1 VQGRGFEPLKAE
13 PAGLQP
19 APFGHSGTPAGERHC
34 SGVPADLWAPPAA
47 AVVHQLDVVL
57 PVTRYGR
64 AVGSDV
70 SFPHGTVTFLFT
82 DIEGSTRLLRELG
95 DEYPDALAGHR
106 RALREEFMR
115 HGGVEVDAQG
125 DAFFVVFAKAS
136 DALAAAAG
144 AREALGDGPI
154 RVRMGLHT
162 GEPTLTEEGYVGI
175 DVHRAARIAAAG
187 HGGQILL
194 SQATRDLAG
203 AERLRDLG
211 VHRLKDLAAPERLYQ
226 LGDDAFPPLKS
237 VDQTNLPV
245 QPTPFVGR
253 ERELAEVLA
262 LVDVHHVVTLTGP
275 GGAGKTRLALQA
287 AAESVEQYGD
297 GVWFVS
303 LAAVEDPQQI
313 EPTIARVV
321 GGPDDLHAFLSGK
334 RTLLVLD
341 NLEQLLPDAADVV
354 ARLDARIL
362 ATSRGRLNIAA
373 EQEFPV
379 PTLPIDDAAAL
390 FTQRARQLEP
400 RFEPDASVRQIVE
413 RLDGLPLAVE
423 LAAARVKVLTPGQ
436 ILERLGRS
444 LDLLTSGA
452 HDAPERQRTLRG
464 TVEWSHRLLTSDEQR
479 LFARLAVFAGSF
491 ELDAAEAVCSAELD
505 VLQSLVDKSLL
516 RRGEDGRFFMLTT
529 IKELALEKLRDLPDA
544 SSVRRRHDDYFLAV
558 AEELEARERLSGL
571 RDLSAESLNRFEREL
586 PNFRAALAGLLEDG
600 RRESVLRLG
609 AALWRFWLNRAQYRD
624 AADWLEKAPLDD
636 ATLPLEVRAAALG
649 AAGGI
654 AYYTHDDVDGA
665 ERFWREGLELRRVQD
680 DPHELGAALSRL
692 ASVAWRRGDF
702 DGAIAYHKQS
712 LPLYQQGGAESLLLT
727 ELHWLGDAYRD
738 RGDYDEAE
746 RLLQETAARA
756 RELGLDQQLTST
768 LHSLGD
774 LSLDRVDP
782 RSALERFA
790 EGLTYAVATGSR
802 RVQIYCIAGIAC
814 ALLQQGDDRAAA
826 RLWGI
831 AEDQEHR
838 LGFRMLLTER
848 QRYERLMSGARERLG
863 ASYETEHRAGAGLTL
878 EQAVAKARLHVPA

>member
-1 VQGRGFEPLKAE
+1 MV
-13 PAGLQP
+13 
-19 APFGHSGTPAGERHC
+19 ER
-34 SGVPADLWAPPAA
+34 
-47 AVVHQLDVVL
+47 
-57 PVTRYGR
+57 
-64 AVGSDV
+64 VGSNV
-70 SFPHGTVTFLFT
+70 SLPHGTVTFLFT
-82 DIEGSTRLLRELG
+82 DIEGSTRLLQELG
-95 DEYPDALAGHR
+95 DAYADVLAEHHR
-106 RALREEFMR
+106 MLREEFAR
-115 HGGVEVDAQG
+115 RGGVEVGTQG
-125 DAFFVVFAKAS
+125 DSFFVAFAKAS
-136 DALAAAAG
+136 DALAAAEA
-144 AREALGDGPI
+144 AREALADGPI

-162 GEPTLTEEGYVGI
+162 GEPMVTQEGYVGI

-187 HGGQILL
+187 HGGQILV

-203 AERLRDLG
+203 ADRLRDLG
-211 VHRLKDLAAPERLYQ
+211 VHRLKDLAAPEKLYQ
-226 LGDDAFPPLKS
+226 LDDGEFPPLRS

-253 ERELAEVLA
+253 ERELAEVIA
-262 LVDVHHVVTLTGP
+262 LLDMHRLVTLTGP
-275 GGAGKTRLALQA
+275 GGTGKTRLALQA

-303 LAAVEDPQQI
+303 LAAIRDPNLI
-313 EPTIARVV
+313 EPTIARMV
-321 GGPDDLHAFLSGK
+321 GGPDDLSEFLAGK

-341 NLEQLLPDAADVV
+341 NLEQLLPDAADIVL
-354 ARLDARIL
+354 RLDARIL
-362 ATSRGRLNIAA
+362 ATSRSRLNVAA

-379 PTLPIDDAAAL
+379 PTLPFEDAAAL

-400 RFEPDASVRQIVE
+400 HFEPDAAVRQIAE
-413 RLDGLPLAVE
+413 RLEGLPLALE
-423 LAAARVKVLTPGQ
+423 LAAARVKVLTPDQ

-452 HDAPERQRTLRG
+452 YDAPERQRTLRG
-464 TVEWSHRLLTSDEQR
+464 TVEWSYQLLTTGEQT
-479 LFARLAVFAGSF
+479 LFARLAVFAGGF
-491 ELDAAEAVCSAELD
+491 ELEAAEAVCSAELD
-505 VLQSLVDKSLL
+505 VLQSLVDKNLL
-516 RRGEDGRFFMLTT
+516 RHGEGGRFFMLGT
-529 IKELALEKLRDLPDA
+529 IKELALEKLRDLSDE
-544 SSVRRRHDDYFLAV
+544 SLRRRHDDYFLAV
-558 AEELEARERLSGL
+558 AEELDARERLSGM

-586 PNFRAALAGLLEDG
+586 PSFRATLAGLSEGG
-600 RRESVLRLG
+600 RREGTARLG
-609 AALWRFWLNRAQYRD
+609 AAIWRFWLNRAQYRD

-692 ASVAWRRGDF
+692 ASIAWRRGDF
-702 DGAIAYHKQS
+702 DGAIAYHKQA
-712 LPLYQQGGAESLLLT
+712 LPLYEQAGAEALVLT

-738 RGDYDEAE
+738 RGDFDEGE
-746 RLLQETAARA
+746 RLLHESATRA
-756 RELGLDQQLTST
+756 RELGSDQQLTST

-774 LSLDRVDP
+774 LSLDRRDP
-782 RSALERFA
+782 DAALPRFA
-790 EGLTYAVATGSR
+790 EALEYAVSTGSR
-802 RVQIYCIAGIAC
+802 RVQIYCIAGIGC

-848 QRYERLMSGARERLG
+848 QRYERLMSEARDRLG
-863 ASYETEHRAGAGLTL
+863 AAYEAEHRAGAGLTL
-878 EQAVAKARLHVPA
+878 EQAVAEARLHLPA